1 MFDNFWCNN
10 ILNII
15 YITNFNYGR
24 YIKKS
29 IQSVLNQTFK
39 NYELLILDDGSTD
52 NSIQIIKS
60 FSKKKN
66 IRFIFQKNKGLNKSN
81 TIAIKAAKGKTF

>member
-1 MFDNFWCNN
+1 MFKSPE
-10 ILNII
+10 ITV

-66 IRFIFQKNKGLNKSN
+66 IRFIFQKNNQLANIYHKIIFFGCNA
-81 TIAIKAAKGKTF
+81 TIY